1 MINYKINMAEDLF
14 DTKRLIF
21 KHLYLTAA
29 KKNLDGVT
37 LKQMLEKILT
47 VQQAF
52 NFCSSEGQKDF
63 ITSSIFSGLFDKAD
77 SHV

>member
-29 KKNLDGVT
+29 KKNLDGAT
-37 LKQMLEKILT
+37 LKQMLE
-47 VQQAF
+47 
-52 NFCSSEGQKDF
+52 
-63 ITSSIFSGLFDKAD
+63 
-77 SHV
+77 